1 MQSLACVLTF
11 IVLAAPS
18 YAGDAQ
24 VSPIGKVL
32 QMLSDLEKKIIA
44 EGEESHKV
52 FAEFSEWC
60 EDRSK
65 NLGFEITTGK
75 AEVQGLK
82 AKIDEEAATT
92 AALNTKVEELSESI
106 ATDEADLKAAVEI
119 RSKEKADFDAE
130 EKELMDIISTLERAV
145 NILSKHGAS
154 MLQEPRGVSSVVQ
167 AISAMVQAS
176 VFSSADAKRLTSFAQ
191 AAQGEEDS
199 DALDDAGAPDAAVY
213 EGHSGGIVDVLQSLL
228 DKAQEQLDGARKTET
243 TDTHNFE
250 MLKQSLEDSTKFDN
264 KDFDDAKKSIAAS
277 GQAKAAAEGDLAV
290 TSKELEEDL
299 TTKEDLHQ
307 NCLSKAQDF
316 ELETKSRAEEL
327 KALADAKKVLK
338 ESTGGADD
346 IAYGFSQASL
356 LQLASAG
363 LRTAADLAHFEA
375 VRFVRKLA
383 NEQKSTAL
391 AQLAQRMASAM
402 RVSQDAGEDPF
413 AKVKGLITDMI
424 EKLEDQAGA
433 DASHKAYCDK
443 ELSESNTKHEDKTSE
458 IEKLST
464 KIDQSVAR
472 SDQLKEEVAELQAA
486 LAKLAKA
493 QADMDAIR
501 REESSLYAAN
511 KAEMEKG
518 IEGVK
523 MALKILSEY
532 YSNAG
537 GGHTSASGAGSS
549 IIGLLE
555 VVESDLTK
563 GLAEMNGTEDNAQS
577 TYEAET
583 KANEIDKTE
592 KDQSVKYKTKEYKD
606 LDKAAAELATDRTG
620 VQTELDAVNEYLK
633 SLHAQCDAK
642 AEPYAERK
650 ARREAEVAGLKQAL
664 QILEGEAVLLQQ
676 TARDRHLR
684 AVERHAARA

>member
-92 AALNTKVEELSESI
+92 AALNTKVEELSASI

-119 RSKEKADFDAE
+119 RSREKADFDAE

-145 NILSKHGAS
+145 GILSKHGAS
-154 MLQEPRGVSSVVQ
+154 MLQEPKGVSSVVQ

-213 EGHSGGIVDVLQSLL
+213 EGHSGGIVDVLQGLL
-228 DKAQEQLDGARKTET
+228 DKAQEQLDGARKAET
-243 TDTHNFE
+243 AATHNFE
-250 MLKQSLEDSTKFDN
+250 MLKQSLEDSIKFDN
-264 KDFDDAKKSIAAS
+264 KDFDDAKKNIAAS
-277 GQAKAAAEGDLAV
+277 GQAKATAEGDLTV
-290 TSKELEEDL
+290 TSKELEGDL
-299 TTKEDLHQ
+299 ATKEDLHQ

-327 KALADAKKVLK
+327 KALADAKKVLT
-338 ESTGGADD
+338 ESTGGAND

-375 VRFVRKLA
+375 VRFVRQLA
-383 NEQKSTAL
+383 RDQKSTAL
-391 AQLAQRMASAM
+391 AQLAQRMSSAM

-443 ELSESNTKHEDKTSE
+443 ELSESNAKHEEKTSE
-458 IEKLST
+458 VEKLST

-472 SDQLKEEVAELQAA
+472 SDQLKEEVAALQAG

-501 REESSLYAAN
+501 REESTLYAAN

-523 MALKILSEY
+523 MALKVLSEY
-532 YSNAG
+532 YNNDG
-537 GGHTSASGAGSS
+537 GGHAAASGAGSS

-620 VQTELDAVNEYLK
+620 VQTELDAVSEYLK

-650 ARREAEVAGLKQAL
+650 ARREAELAGLKQAL

-676 TARDRHLR
+676 NARDRNLR
-684 AVERHAARA
+684 AVERHVARA

>member
-1 MQSLACVLTF
+1 MQSLAFVLTF

-60 EDRSK
+60 DDRSK
-65 NLGFEITTGK
+65 NLGFEIKTGK
-75 AEVQGLK
+75 AEVQELK

-92 AALNTKVEELSESI
+92 AALDSKVEELSGSI

-119 RSKEKADFDAE
+119 RSREKADFDAE

-145 NILSKHGAS
+145 DILSKHGAS
-154 MLQEPRGVSSVVQ
+154 MLQEPKGVSGVVQ

-191 AAQGEEDS
+191 AAQAAQDS
-199 DALDDAGAPDAAVY
+199 DGLDDSGAPDAAVY
-213 EGHSGGIVDVLQSLL
+213 EGHSGGIVDVLQNLL
-228 DKAQEQLDGARKTET
+228 DKAQEQLDGARKAET
-243 TDTHNFE
+243 TDTHNFA
-250 MLKQSLEDSTKFDN
+250 MLKQSLSDSIKADNNDFDN
-264 KDFDDAKKSIAAS
+264 AKKGIAAS
-277 GQAKAAAEGDLAV
+277 GQAKATAEGDLAV
-290 TSKELEEDL
+290 TSKELKEDL
-299 TTKEDLHQ
+299 ATKEDLHQ

-327 KALADAKKVLK
+327 KALAEAKKVLT
-338 ESTGGADD
+338 ESSGGADD
-346 IAYGFSQASL
+346 IAYGFSQASF
-356 LQLASAG
+356 LQVASAG

-383 NEQKSTAL
+383 SEQKSTAL
-391 AQLAQRMASAM
+391 SQLAQRMASAM

-424 EKLEDQAGA
+424 GKLEDQAGA

-443 ELSESNTKHEDKTSE
+443 ELSESNAKDEEKTSE

-464 KIDQSVAR
+464 KIDQSSAR
-472 SDQLKEEVAELQAA
+472 SDQLKQQVATLQAE

-501 REESSLYAAN
+501 REESTLYAAN

-523 MALKILSEY
+523 TALRVLTDY
-532 YSNAG
+532 YGKEG
-537 GGHTSASGAGSS
+537 GGHTAASGAGSG

-583 KANEIDKTE
+583 KANEIDKTS

-606 LDKAAAELATDRTG
+606 LAKSASELATDRTG
-620 VQTELDAVNEYLK
+620 VQTELDAVRQYLT

-650 ARREAEVAGLKQAL
+650 ARREAELAGLKQAL
-664 QILEGEAVLLQQ
+664 QILEGEAVLLQR

-684 AVERHAARA
+684 AVERHVARA

>member
-11 IVLAAPS
+11 IVISTPS

-32 QMLSDLEKKIIA
+32 EMLSDLEKKIIA

-75 AEVQGLK
+75 AEVQELK

-92 AALNTKVEELSESI
+92 ASLSTKVEELAASL

-130 EKELMDIISTLERAV
+130 EKELVDIIGTLERAV
-145 NILSKHGAS
+145 NLLSKHGAA
-154 MLQEPRGVSSVVQ
+154 MLQEPKGVSNVVQ

-176 VFSSADAKRLTSFAQ
+176 VFSSADAKRLASFAQ
-191 AAQGEEDS
+191 ATQGEEDS
-199 DALDDAGAPDAAVY
+199 DSLDDAGAPDAAVY

-243 TDTHNFE
+243 ADTHNFE
-250 MLKQSLEDSTKFDN
+250 MLKQSLEDSIKFGN
-264 KDFDDAKKSIAAS
+264 KDLDDAKKGIAAS
-277 GQAKAAAEGDLAV
+277 GQAKATAEGDLAV
-290 TSKELEEDL
+290 TSKELETDIA
-299 TTKEDLHQ
+299 TKEDLHQ
-307 NCLSKAQDF
+307 NCRSKAQDF

-338 ESTGGADD
+338 ESTSGAND
-346 IAYGFSQASL
+346 IAYGFNQASL
-356 LQLASAG
+356 LQVASSG

-383 NEQKSTAL
+383 SEQKSAGL

-402 RVSQDAGEDPF
+402 RVSQDVGEDPF

-443 ELSESNTKHEDKTSE
+443 ELSESNAKHGEKASE

-464 KIDQSVAR
+464 KIDQSISR
-472 SDQLKEEVAELQAA
+472 SDQLKEEVAALQAG
-486 LAKLAKA
+486 LAKLARA
-493 QADMDAIR
+493 QAEMDAIR

-532 YSNAG
+532 YSKEG
-537 GGHTSASGAGSS
+537 GGHTAASGAGSS

-563 GLAEMNGTEDNAQS
+563 GLAEMTGTEDSAQS

-592 KDQSVKYKTKEYKD
+592 KDQSVKYKTKEYKN
-606 LDKAAAELATDRTG
+606 LDKSAAELATDRAG
-620 VQTELDAVNEYLK
+620 VQTELDAVSAYLK

-650 ARREAEVAGLKQAL
+650 ARREAELAGLKQAL
-664 QILEGEAVLLQQ
+664 QILEGEAVFLQQ
-676 TARDRHLR
+676 AARDRRLR
-684 AVERHAARA
+684 AVERHVARA